1 MSIID
6 AIQWYICR
14 ILAIIIS
21 IQIICIF
28 LKNLTKSQRYKL
40 IRLIISNKK
49 PSLSTSTPASARTP
63 PPPPQFTLGMDV
75 KEWTNTFLFYITE
88 NNIEKN
94 KRNEL
99 LLSKLE
105 PFCQSLISDHLFDDK
120 DQDIAFEQHILLMNK
135 LFESKKHK
143 HQPKNKTS
151 SKIQH
156 YSTFSNNRNSSNK
169 NMRDLIPGFTL
180 PNLVKCV

>member
-1 MSIID
+1 
-6 AIQWYICR
+6 
-14 ILAIIIS
+14 
-21 IQIICIF
+21 
-28 LKNLTKSQRYKL
+28 
-40 IRLIISNKK
+40 
-49 PSLSTSTPASARTP
+49 
-63 PPPPQFTLGMDV
+63 MDV
-75 KEWTNTFLFYITE
+75 KEWTSTFRFYITE

-135 LFESKKHK
+135 LFESKKPK
-143 HQPKNKTS
+143 HLPNNNNNKT
-151 SKIQH
+151 QH
-156 YSTFSNNRNSSNK
+156 LTINNRISSNN